1 MSENPLQQTPILQ
14 FLGIDAQKAKQYAG
28 WLKFEAILF
37 IILGLAAII
46 LPGVFSL
53 GLSLFVGWLFLFGGI
68 FGTIGALQTLRAKG
82 GLWRLASALLAIIA
96 GVLIIGKPL
105 EGVLVLTLLIAIYY
119 GVDGLF
125 KIIYGLLASG
135 TPGAGITIL
144 NGVFGLI
151 IALIVFSE
159 WPLSAAWFLG
169 LIIGI
174 NMLIGGM
181 TLLRL
186 LSVLQ
191 SAHRQ

>member
-1 MSENPLQQTPILQ
+1 MSENTSHSAPVFQ
-14 FLGIDAQKAKQYAG
+14 FLGIDPQKAQKYAG

-37 IILGLAAII
+37 IVLGALAII

-53 GLSLFVGWLFLFGGI
+53 GLSLFIGWLFLVGGV
-68 FGTIGALQTLRAKG
+68 FATIGAAQTLRAKG
-82 GLWRLASALLAIIA
+82 GLWRLASGVLTAIA
-96 GVLIIGKPL
+96 GILILTKPL
-105 EGVLVLTLLIAIYY
+105 EGVLILTLLIAIYY

-125 KIIYGLLASG
+125 KIFYGLQASG

-151 IALIVFSE
+151 IAWIVYSE
-159 WPLSAAWFLG
+159 WPNSAAWFLG

-174 NMLIGGM
+174 NMLVGGV

-186 LSVLQ
+186 LSAINNAR
-191 SAHRQ
+191 S

>member
-1 MSENPLQQTPILQ
+1 MSNNPPHQAPVLQ
-14 FLGIDAQKAKQYAG
+14 FLGIDPQKAQKYAG

-37 IILGLAAII
+37 IILGALAII

-53 GLSLFVGWLFLFGGI
+53 GLSLFIGWLFLVGGI

-82 GLWRLASALLAIIA
+82 GLWRLASGILTAIA
-96 GVLIIGKPL
+96 GILIITRPL
-105 EGVLVLTLLIAIYY
+105 EGVLILTMLIAIYY

-125 KIIYGLLASG
+125 KIIYGLQASG

-151 IALIVFSE
+151 IAWIVYSS
-159 WPLSAAWFLG
+159 WPYSAEWFLG

-174 NMLIGGM
+174 NMLIGGI

-186 LSVLQ
+186 LSAVKN
-191 SAHRQ
+191 AHH